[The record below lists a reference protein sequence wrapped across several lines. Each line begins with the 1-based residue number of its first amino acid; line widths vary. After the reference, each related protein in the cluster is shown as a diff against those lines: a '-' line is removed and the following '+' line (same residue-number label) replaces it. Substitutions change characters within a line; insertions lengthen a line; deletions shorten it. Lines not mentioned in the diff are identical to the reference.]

1 MTTETRTQDKEA
13 ALLDMLDRGQT
24 MVHLDARAVG
34 VDVPS
39 QFQDDA
45 HLRLNFSYRFNLD
58 TFVIDEK
65 GITANLA
72 FGGIDHLCVIPWSA
86 VFAMT
91 HTETGE
97 SRVWTMD
104 IPAELLQE
112 VEQAIKSSDLVPEPT
127 IRSVQDR
134 ANETEPKHEP
144 TERRVGHLRVI
155 K

>member
-1 MTTETRTQDKEA
+1 MTNESRSQDKES
-13 ALLDMLDRGQT
+13 ALLDMLDKGLT
-24 MVHLDARAVG
+24 MVHLDARAEG
-34 VDVPS
+34 VDVPP

-58 TFVIDEK
+58 AFVINGT
-65 GITANLA
+65 GITASLS
-72 FGGIDHLCVIPWSA
+72 FGGVDHFCVIPWPA

-91 HTETGE
+91 HTDTGE
-97 SRVWTMD
+97 SRVWAMD

-112 VEQAIKSSDLVPEPT
+112 VERAAQSSELVPEPT

-134 ANETEPKHEP
+134 TPQAEPSDEP